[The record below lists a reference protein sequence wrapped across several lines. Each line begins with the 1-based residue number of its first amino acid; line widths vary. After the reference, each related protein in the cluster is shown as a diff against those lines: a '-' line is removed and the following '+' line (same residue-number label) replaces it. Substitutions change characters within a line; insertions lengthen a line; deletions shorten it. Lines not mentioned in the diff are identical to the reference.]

1 MTQTY
6 TGRRSLKEPAPDAD
20 VLIANTMKA
29 AKKKEI
35 SIIGQRIKFFREKL
49 GMEQKTLAEKLG
61 IIGNAISNWERGR
74 SRPDIALLPKIA
86 DALGVTIDE
95 LFYRA
100 NSQKSSPALEMQ
112 SDISSE
118 YTHARFGKSSLTLL
132 EQYGQLSVSH
142 QFVVDAVVEK
152 LLEAEDMEIYDQVEE
167 GIEFT
172 KSLAAGF
179 DPGVEFDDK
188 GETIYYYKEKVHPNT
203 DCIFS
208 VSGDSME
215 PEFHN
220 GDKVMVQ
227 RYPNCGNLRPG
238 EIGAFITRNETYIKE
253 YQRDGLHSLNK
264 AYKTMKFTD
273 EDSVYII
280 GKVLGVLDPDAL
292 LSFEDSVRYDTAKK
306 RIEARIHE
314 DD

>member
-95 LFYRA
+95 LFYRTDPH
-100 NSQKSSPALEMQ
+100 KFSPALDTQ
-112 SDISSE
+112 NNNSSE
-118 YTHARFGKSSLTLL
+118 YKRFSKSSLMLL

-188 GETIYYYKEKVHPNT
+188 GETIYYYKEKVRPNT

-314 DD
+314 TCK

>member
-95 LFYRA
+95 LFYRTDPH
-100 NSQKSSPALEMQ
+100 KLSPALDTQ
-112 SDISSE
+112 NNNSSE
-118 YTHARFGKSSLTLL
+118 YKRFSKSSLTLL

>member
-49 GMEQKTLAEKLG
+49 GMEQKALAEKLG

-95 LFYRA
+95 LFYRTDPH
-100 NSQKSSPALEMQ
+100 KLSPALDTQ
-112 SDISSE
+112 NNNSSE
-118 YTHARFGKSSLTLL
+118 YKRFSKSSLMLL

>member
-95 LFYRA
+95 LFYRTDPH
-100 NSQKSSPALEMQ
+100 KLSPALDTQ
-112 SDISSE
+112 NNNSSE
-118 YTHARFGKSSLTLL
+118 YKRFSKSSLMLL

-215 PEFHN
+215 PVFHN

-227 RYPNCGNLRPG
+227 RYPKCGKLHSG

-273 EDSVYII
+273 DDSVYII
-280 GKVLGVLDPDAL
+280 GKVLGILDPNAL
-292 LSFEDSVRYDTAKK
+292 LSFDDSVRYDTAKK
-306 RIEARIHE
+306 RIEARMHE

>member
-95 LFYRA
+95 LFYRTDPH
-100 NSQKSSPALEMQ
+100 KLSPALDTQ
-112 SDISSE
+112 NNNSSE
-118 YTHARFGKSSLTLL
+118 YKRFSKSSLMLL

>member
-95 LFYRA
+95 LFYRTDPH
-100 NSQKSSPALEMQ
+100 KLSPALDTQ
-112 SDISSE
+112 NNNSSE
-118 YTHARFGKSSLTLL
+118 YKRFSKSSLMLL

-280 GKVLGVLDPDAL
+280 GKVLGILDPNAL
-292 LSFEDSVRYDTAKK
+292 LSFDDSVRYDTAKK